1 MAERFSI
8 DIFVNLKDNTDPG
21 VSSASKKVSAF
32 DRVVEK
38 MQSRV
43 DKATKTKWK
52 VTIEA
57 VDKVTSVI
65 STIGSGIKSVAG
77 KVWSVT
83 MSVVDKVTTPIKK
96 MISVVGDL
104 LGVSTAVSTVLAGL
118 SVKNA
123 LTSAAESSRMMTQLN
138 VSASNMGISD
148 SGVQQIVN
156 KATNMQ
162 QTTMYSDDAMIGSA
176 AELATYFSDADAITR
191 MMDVV
196 ADYAAGMSGGTEL
209 STQEI
214 VDYTTNL
221 AKMTT
226 GAYDAMTK
234 KGFEVTDAQK
244 AILESGT
251 DMEKVAAIEEIIE
264 ENWAGMAEAMSNTP
278 TGWLSRLKNAWDDVS
293 KTVGN
298 KLTPGVTSF
307 LSMLTSKMPAVSS
320 LIEDV
325 AESAGSWL
333 EDIVP
338 TLEVWIDDAIT
349 WVTNLKDKIT
359 EVFGSEEFQNADFFG
374 KISIAWNEIIAEPF
388 SEWWNSTG
396 RAWFADKASSIG
408 EAIGS
413 GLTQGLLA
421 LLGIDISETLED
433 GKTVGGAFIDGFKQG
448 FDTEQI
454 GQALKEWAD
463 NNKEIVIGIGSYVGF
478 RFITGMAGKI
488 SNLVSKIKSFLG
500 KGSDDTG
507 NDSFNFSGKTS
518 ITCTSATVTASV
530 VNVYG
535 AVVNDGG
542 NGNGGDD
549 FVKRLIERYA
559 AKKLIEEGSQLFL
572 GSGGEVGGGLLLG
585 SGEAAGSAAAGSGG
599 MIEMVELADGSFAM
613 AGSGAAGAGGGGAA
627 AGGSALSTLGT
638 AAAGIG
644 GALLAGWGIYDL
656 VTTDSPALSGEPYTM
671 DDVYS
676 YGESVALSG
685 LKTTAGGAL
694 IGTAISPGIGTAIGA
709 GVGVL
714 GWGIGEGIKHWND
727 PGAQEMRENY
737 GDGSFTETTK
747 LVEKGY
753 LTDRLGMDP
762 DIAETLVNIQTAP
775 SGWIESLW
783 GKVKEPLS
791 TFFTSTLPGFFT
803 GIWDGITGFFTE
815 TIPEF
820 ISNAGEGI
828 STFFTE
834 TVPEF
839 FENLWSDIYDFFAE
853 DVPYAIGYAVGS
865 IEVFFTET
873 VPQFF
878 SDLWDGITTF
888 FTDTLPT
895 WLSTIWEGI
904 SNFFTVTIPQFFSD
918 LWSGI
923 VTFFTDTLPT
933 WISGVWEN
941 ISTFFTST
949 LPQWFSDLWNGIV
962 TFFSE
967 TLPTFIST
975 AWEKVT
981 NFFTVTVPGWFESLW
996 NGIVNFVTNIIP
1008 SWVSAVGN
1016 VISGWGEAIA
1026 GWFSSLWSQVQSFFS
1041 SAFSSFS
1048 AGYSDAGGGKH
1059 AWGGIMNAPHYG
1071 LVAEDGPEAIIPLSP
1086 SKSDRA
1092 LDLWMQAG
1100 RYLGVQP
1107 YADGDIVGEPAPVSI
1122 QTVPVGNGDGSG
1134 QKVQV
1139 IVTLSPEFIIQAAGA
1154 DEESIMAIIRSH
1166 LRELADEMGGEI
1178 AEQIEEIFK
1187 NIPVKGGA

>member
-1 MAERFSI
+1 METFRI
-8 DIFVNLKDNTDPG
+8 DIPISVTDNTDPG

-32 DRVVEK
+32 DRVFEK

-57 VDKVTSVI
+57 VDKVTRVI

-104 LGVSTAVSTVLAGL
+104 LGISTAASTVLAGL
-118 SVKNA
+118 SIKNA

-156 KATNMQ
+156 KASAMQ
-162 QTTMYSDDAMIGSA
+162 GYTMYSGDAMIGSA

-251 DMEKVAAIEEIIE
+251 DMQQVAVIEEIIR
-264 ENWAGMAEAMSNTP
+264 ENWDGMAEAMSNTP

-293 KTVGN
+293 KIAGN

-307 LSMLTSKMPAVSS
+307 LSMLSSKMPAVSS

-325 AESAGSWL
+325 AESAGSWFENL
-333 EDIVP
+333 IP
-338 TLEVWIDDAIT
+338 TLEEWIDDAIT

-359 EVFGSEEFQNADFFG
+359 EVFSSEEFKNADFFG

-396 RAWFADKASSIG
+396 RAWFAEKAG
-408 EAIGS
+408 AVGNTIGS
-413 GLTQGLLA
+413 GVTQGLLA
-421 LLGIDISETLED
+421 LLGIDL
-433 GKTVGGAFIDGFKQG
+433 GGAFTDGKSAGTSFINGFKEG
-448 FDTEQI
+448 FDTEKI
-454 GQALKEWAD
+454 TEALKTWAD
-463 NNKEIVIGIGSYVGF
+463 DHKLIVTALGAKIGLNLV
-478 RFITGMAGKI
+478 TGMAGKI
-488 SNLVSKIKSFLG
+488 GSLIGKVKSFFG
-500 KGSDDTG
+500 KGSNDTG
-507 NDSFNFSGKTS
+507 TGSFNAAGKVS
-518 ITCTSATVTASV
+518 IACTSATVTASV

-535 AVVNDGG
+535 AVTN
-542 NGNGGDD
+542 NGGSGAGDTA
-549 FVKRLIERYA
+549 KRLFDKVSQYYL
-559 AKKLIEEGSQLFL
+559 AKKATEGASQ
-572 GSGGEVGGGLLLG
+572 LLLG
-585 SGEAAGSAAAGSGG
+585 SGEAA
-599 MIEMVELADGSFAM
+599 
-613 AGSGAAGAGGGGAA
+613 AGAGAAEVGGAA
-627 AGGSALSTLGT
+627 AASAGGLTGFFGSIGT
-638 AAAGIG
+638 ALGSEAA
-644 GALLAGWGIYDL
+644 
-656 VTTDSPALSGEPYTM
+656 
-671 DDVYS
+671 
-676 YGESVALSG
+676 
-685 LKTTAGGAL
+685 TAGGAAAAGASGVGGALGILFGL
-694 IGTAISPGIGTAIGA
+694 ISSGFNFYNGATAEDDKTAKTEYISGGTKLGMIASGAGIGAAIGSVVPGLGTAIGA
-709 GVGVL
+709 LVGGGIGGIGALL
-714 GWGIGEGIKHWND
+714 GGDGLGGLISDWTDEGGWMNEVGKAIGTFFSQTLPTFFTNAWSGISGFFTESIPNFVSNVGEGI
-727 PGAQEMRENY
+727 G
-737 GDGSFTETTK
+737 
-747 LVEKGY
+747 
-753 LTDRLGMDP
+753 
-762 DIAETLVNIQTAP
+762 
-775 SGWIESLW
+775 
-783 GKVKEPLS
+783 
-791 TFFTSTLPGFFT
+791 TFFS
-803 GIWDGITGFFTE
+803 E

-820 ISNAGEGI
+820 FSGLWEEIS
-828 STFFTE
+828 SFF
-834 TVPEF
+834 
-839 FENLWSDIYDFFAE
+839 LDDI
-853 DVPYAIGYAVGS
+853 PYAIGYAVGS

-873 VPQFF
+873 IPQFF

-888 FTDTLPT
+888 FTDTLPS
-895 WLSTIWEGI
+895 WLGTIWEGI
-904 SNFFTVTIPQFFSD
+904 CTFFTSTLPQWFSEI
-918 LWSGI
+918 WSGI

-933 WISGVWEN
+933 WIAGVWDS
-941 ISTFFTST
+941 ICTFFTST
-949 LPQWFSDLWNGIV
+949 LPQWFSELWNGIV
-962 TFFSE
+962 TFFTE
-967 TLPTFIST
+967 TLPTFIAT

-981 NFFTVTVPGWFESLW
+981 TFFTVTVPAWFESLW
-996 NGIVNFVTNIIP
+996 QGIVNFVTNIIP
-1008 SWVSAVGN
+1008 QWVSKIGSI
-1016 VISGWGEAIA
+1016 ISGWGESIA
-1026 GWFSSLWSQVQSFFS
+1026 GWFSSLWSSIQSFFS
-1041 SAFSSFS
+1041 DAWSRITSAFG

-1071 LVAEDGPEAIIPLSP
+1071 VVAEDGPEAIIPLSS

-1107 YADGDIVGEPAPVSI
+1107 YADGDIVGDPAPVSI
-1122 QTVPVGNGDGSG
+1122 QTVPSGDGDSSG

-1139 IVTLSPEFIIQAAGA
+1139 IVTLSPDFIIQAAGA

-1166 LRELADEMGGEI
+1166 LRELADEVGGEI
-1178 AEQIEEIFK
+1178 AEQLREIFS
-1187 NIPVKGGA
+1187 NMPIRGYA

>member
-1 MAERFSI
+1 MAAETFRI
-8 DIFVNLKDNTDPG
+8 DIPISVTDNTDPG
-21 VSSASKKVSAF
+21 VSSASRKVSAF

-104 LGVSTAVSTVLAGL
+104 LGISTAVSTVLAGL

-148 SGVQQIVN
+148 SGVQQIVD
-156 KATNMQ
+156 KATSMQ

-209 STQEI
+209 SAQEI

-278 TGWLSRLKNAWDDVS
+278 TGWLSRLKNSWDDVS

-307 LSMLTSKMPAVSS
+307 LSMLSSKMPAVSS

-325 AESAGSWL
+325 AESAGSWFENL
-333 EDIVP
+333 IP
-338 TLEVWIDDAIT
+338 TLEEWIDDAIT

-359 EVFGSEEFQNADFFG
+359 EVFSSEEFKNADFFG

-433 GKTVGGAFIDGFKQG
+433 GKTVGGAFIEGFKQG
-448 FDTEQI
+448 FDTEKI
-454 GQALKEWAD
+454 GEALKEWAS
-463 NNKEIVIGIGSYVGF
+463 NNKEVVIAVGAVIGF
-478 RFITGMAGKI
+478 NLITGIAEKI
-488 SNLVSKIKSFLG
+488 NSLTSLFNKGDG
-500 KGSDDTG
+500 KGS
-507 NDSFNFSGKTS
+507 NSSGSLLNSTQNM
-518 ITCTSATVTASV
+518 TVTSTNTTVNGTV

-535 AVVNDGG
+535 AKVN
-542 NGNGGDD
+542 NLSN
-549 FVKRLIERYA
+549 
-559 AKKLIEEGSQLFL
+559 S
-572 GSGGEVGGGLLLG
+572 GSGGSGLNLGGSGLGGSFLSSGLGSLLFGTGAKVLLGGGTGSSLGSLLLG
-585 SGEAAGSAAAGSGG
+585 SGEAGSAAAGSG
-599 MIEMVELADGSFAM
+599 MIEMVELADGSFAA
-613 AGSGAAGAGGGGAA
+613 AGSAGAAAGAGGLTGFFGSIGTALGSGAATAGGAA
-627 AGGSALSTLGT
+627 AAGASGVGGALGILIGLISSALNFYHGAT
-638 AAAGIG
+638 AEDDKTAKTEYISGGLKATSVIG
-644 GALLAGWGIYDL
+644 GAGVGAAIG
-656 VTTDSPALSGEPYTM
+656 
-671 DDVYS
+671 
-676 YGESVALSG
+676 SVVPG
-685 LKTTAGGAL
+685 L
-694 IGTAISPGIGTAIGA
+694 GTAIGA
-709 GVGVL
+709 LVG
-714 GWGIGEGIKHWND
+714 GGIGGIAALLGGDSLGGLISDWTDEGGWMNNVGKAIGTFFSQTL
-727 PGAQEMRENY
+727 PTFF
-737 GDGSFTETTK
+737 S
-747 LVEKGY
+747 
-753 LTDRLGMDP
+753 
-762 DIAETLVNIQTAP
+762 ETL
-775 SGWIESLW
+775 
-783 GKVKEPLS
+783 
-791 TFFTSTLPGFFT
+791 
-803 GIWDGITGFFTE
+803 
-815 TIPEF
+815 
-820 ISNAGEGI
+820 
-828 STFFTE
+828 
-834 TVPEF
+834 PEF
-839 FENLWSDIYDFFAE
+839 FSGLWEEISSFFLDDI
-853 DVPYAIGYAVGS
+853 PYAIGYAVGS

-873 VPQFF
+873 IPQFF

-888 FTDTLPT
+888 FTDTLPS
-895 WLSTIWEGI
+895 WLGTIWEGI
-904 SNFFTVTIPQFFSD
+904 CTFFTSTLPQWFSEI
-918 LWSGI
+918 WSGI

-933 WISGVWEN
+933 WISGVWDS
-941 ISTFFTST
+941 ICTFFTST
-949 LPQWFSDLWNGIV
+949 LPQWFSELWNGIV
-962 TFFSE
+962 TFFTE
-967 TLPTFIST
+967 TLPTFIAT

-981 NFFTVTVPGWFESLW
+981 TFFTVTVPAWFESLW
-996 NGIVNFVTNIIP
+996 QGIVNFVTNIIP
-1008 SWVSAVGN
+1008 QWVSKIGSI
-1016 VISGWGEAIA
+1016 ISGWGEAIA
-1026 GWFSSLWSQVQSFFS
+1026 GWFSSLWSSIQSYFS
-1041 SAFSSFS
+1041 DAWSRITSAFG

-1071 LVAEDGPEAIIPLSP
+1071 VVAEDGPEAIIPLSS

-1107 YADGDIVGEPAPVSI
+1107 YAEGDIVGDPAPVSI
-1122 QTVPVGNGDGSG
+1122 QTVPSGDGDSSG

-1139 IVTLSPEFIIQAAGA
+1139 IVTLSPDFIIQAAGA

-1187 NIPVKGGA
+1187 NMPVKGGA